1 MRSESLAKQDRS
13 TLVADT
19 ATIFARAA
27 RLFDPLRLHVWEEM
41 GITFPQL
48 RILFLVRREPRSD
61 LRSLAERLDVGTS
74 AASQQ
79 VDRLV
84 DRGLLIRS
92 EDPEDRRR
100 IQLELTDKGQEAVE
114 SISSTS
120 RDYLNTLFDRFT
132 DAELHDLTKSFEAVV
147 DAAAETPAPHFMV
160 ERRAP
165 V

>member
-1 MRSESLAKQDRS
+1 MADATLA
-13 TLVADT
+13 
-19 ATIFARAA
+19 FARAS
-27 RLFDPLRLHVWEEM
+27 RLLDPLRLHVWEEM

-48 RILFLVRREPRSD
+48 RILFLVRRDPGSD

-84 DRGLLIRS
+84 DKGLLSRL

-100 IQLELTDKGQEAVE
+100 LRISLTEKGNEAVE
-114 SISSTS
+114 SISAAT
-120 RDYLNTLFDRFT
+120 RDYVH
-132 DAELHDLTKSFEAVV
+132 AIFEQFSDDQLRAVGSALASIV
-147 DAAAETPAPHFMV
+147 DAASSTPQPHLTV

-165 V
+165 A